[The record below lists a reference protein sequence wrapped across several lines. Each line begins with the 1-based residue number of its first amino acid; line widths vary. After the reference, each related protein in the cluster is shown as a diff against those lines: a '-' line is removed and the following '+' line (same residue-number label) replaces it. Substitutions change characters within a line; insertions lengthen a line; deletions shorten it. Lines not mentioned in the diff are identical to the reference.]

1 MIRTVLQRLFGCPH
15 RRISR
20 PITPSGRPGG
30 SGTPEP
36 RTYVVC
42 LDCGQQFAYD
52 LQQMRMGERLGS
64 TRPSTWS

>member
-1 MIRTVLQRLFGCPH
+1 MIRALIQRLFGCPH

-20 PITPSGRPGG
+20 PITPSGKPDN
-30 SGTPEP
+30 PES

-52 LQQMRMGERLGS
+52 LQHMRMGERLRN

>member
-1 MIRTVLQRLFGCPH
+1 MIRALLQRLFGCPH

-20 PITPSGRPGG
+20 PITPSGRPG
-30 SGTPEP
+30 SPEP

-52 LQQMRMGERLGS
+52 LQQMRMGQRLGK
-64 TRPSTWS
+64 TTPTTWS